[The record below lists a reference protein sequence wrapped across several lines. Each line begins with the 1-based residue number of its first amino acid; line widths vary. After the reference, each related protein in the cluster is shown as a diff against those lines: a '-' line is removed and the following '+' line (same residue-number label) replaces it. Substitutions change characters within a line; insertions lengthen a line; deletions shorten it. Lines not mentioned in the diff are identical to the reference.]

1 MSPERWE
8 RIKELFEAALDRSEP
23 ERSSFLVKECSGDE
37 PLRREVESLLSGH
50 RRAGDFLEAPAFQQ
64 HAALLVR
71 DLPPST
77 FGVEEVIS
85 GRFQVL
91 RFIGRGGMGEVYAAM
106 DLELGV
112 CIALKTIRP
121 EIASEP
127 GTMARFKQEIELAR
141 RVAHQN
147 VCRMHDLE
155 HHQPPKSSGE
165 GEIVF
170 LTMELLEGE
179 TLAER
184 LHRQVSM
191 SCGEALPLIRQLAE
205 GLAAAHNVGVVHCD
219 FKPGN
224 VMLVSSGPAG
234 PETEPST
241 QAVTQDQVAP
251 KAAAARATARAVITD
266 FGLARAMRP
275 AVTREAIQES
285 QTTGA
290 PPWSGRF
297 PTWRQSNWKGTHP
310 PGPPTSMP
318 WAS

>member
-179 TLAER
+179 PYRSSANWR
-184 LHRQVSM
+184 RDW
-191 SCGEALPLIRQLAE
+191 LP
-205 GLAAAHNVGVVHCD
+205 
-219 FKPGN
+219 P
-224 VMLVSSGPAG
+224 
-234 PETEPST
+234 
-241 QAVTQDQVAP
+241 
-251 KAAAARATARAVITD
+251 IT
-266 FGLARAMRP
+266 
-275 AVTREAIQES
+275 
-285 QTTGA
+285 
-290 PPWSGRF
+290 
-297 PTWRQSNWKGTHP
+297 
-310 PGPPTSMP
+310 
-318 WAS
+318 